1 MLIYEKKVDNVR
13 KLYCNYTG
21 TVPTNSD
28 VELSYKDSD
37 GNTLTLTQGDSYVDG
52 GSSNN
57 IQKIKR
63 LSDNENVVVYAGDNL
78 LIGSI
83 VSSIV
88 VTTQPTKVSYS
99 EGDKFDPT
107 GLKLK
112 VTYTDGTEITLDADA
127 VGITYDPDE
136 DTSLATTDT
145 SVTVAF
151 GGKTTTITITVT

>member
-1 MLIYEKKVDNVR
+1 MNMDKIIEKVKTFFKNKNTVTILGVVIILAL
-13 KLYCNYTG
+13 LYWGYSNQIKTAVNPV
-21 TVPTNSD
+21 TVPVAAQTIPPR
-28 VELSYKDSD
+28 
-37 GNTLTLTQGDSYVDG
+37 TQ
-52 GSSNN
+52 
-57 IQKIKR
+57 IKA
-63 LSDNENVVVYAGDNL
+63 EY
-78 LIGSI
+78 ITTI
-83 VSSIV
+83 EVSSIA

-145 SVTVAF
+145 SVTVEF